1 MGDPKKIFLCGG
13 KWKMDVT
20 GKPLNLLVKL
30 PVSVC
35 ALACLFGFP
44 LHCSASKVMPVNQA
58 EVKPLK
64 PAGGMPMW
72 YYKSERIFRYPI
84 PTNFEFAY
92 IDKSGKFV
100 ITGPFSVAHGFSK
113 GVALV
118 RVGRYTYKNGAWK
131 FSDLGSRSGQPALL
145 FPDGSVVFAPLP
157 EHLSF
162 AFDDLVLVKTPAFRT
177 SGLPHFGL
185 ADRTG
190 KVLSSYDW
198 ETASDFSEGLIAVQ
212 ELAEGRL
219 SGLNG
224 VLAGV
229 KIRLYGYRDKDN
241 RVVISPRFRSA
252 GRFSE
257 GLAAVSQKGVN
268 VGRPGANDP
277 TNPHYYHM
285 EDFCYIDRTG
295 KVVIPGP
302 FMEAQPFLNGMAA
315 VMQGGKWGFVDKN
328 GKLVIPC
335 QYDWAGDFKGSIAPV
350 EKNLLVGYI
359 DKSGKQVIPFKFK
372 DGREFSQGLA
382 PVTLDA
388 RRWGYINEKG
398 EFAIEP
404 QFQRAFPFDC
414 NRALVLADTRKS
426 VVSCKQELPYFY
438 QSAQQARTS
447 GDFNEA
453 RAICARV
460 IAMERDGVWAQRAR
474 RLLETGLPDHDL
486 SAEVCKL
493 YKQGEDFAQADKL
506 EQAGASYRKALALD
520 SDFYMV
526 AGSLAYV
533 MTRQK
538 RFDEAVTMLQRTLKK
553 YPSYARGYWR
563 LSQIY
568 QEQGKPELAK
578 ENLARARGLDPDDPY
593 FSP

>member
-1 MGDPKKIFLCGG
+1 MEQ
-13 KWKMDVT
+13 T
-20 GKPLNLLVKL
+20 E
-30 PVSVC
+30 
-35 ALACLFGFP
+35 
-44 LHCSASKVMPVNQA
+44 VM
-58 EVKPLK
+58 PLK

-118 RVGRYTYKNGAWK
+118 RVGRYTYKDGSWK
-131 FSDLGSRSGQPALL
+131 FSDFGSRSGQPALL
-145 FPDGSVVFAPLP
+145 FPDGSVVFVTLP

-162 AFDDLVLVKTPAFRT
+162 AYDDFVLVKTPAVHS
-177 SGLPHFGL
+177 SGLPRFGL

-190 KVLSSYDW
+190 KLLSSYDW

-212 ELAEGRL
+212 EWSDR
-219 SGLNG
+219 SVPGLNG
-224 VLAGV
+224 GLIEG

-241 RVVISPRFRSA
+241 KAVIPPGFSTAR
-252 GRFSE
+252 RFSE
-257 GLAAVSQKGVN
+257 GLAAVSHSGIN
-268 VGRPGANDP
+268 FRRPGATDP
-277 TNPHYYHM
+277 TNPNFYHM

-302 FMEAQPFLNGMAA
+302 FMEAQPFQNGMAA

-335 QYDWAGDFKGSIAPV
+335 QYDWAGDFKGNLAPV

-398 EFAIEP
+398 EFTIQP
-404 QFQRAFPFDC
+404 QFQRAFPFDSD
-414 NRALVLADTRKS
+414 RALVLADTRKS
-426 VVSCKQELPYFY
+426 MELSKSELPYFY
-438 QSAQQARTS
+438 QSAQQARVN
-447 GDFNEA
+447 GGINEA

-460 IAMERDGVWAQRAR
+460 IAMDRDGVWAQRAR

-493 YKQGEDFAQADKL
+493 YQQGVDFAQVGKL
-506 EQAGASYRKALALD
+506 EEAEASYRKALALD
-520 SDFYMV
+520 SDFYML
-526 AGSLAYV
+526 AGSLAYI

-538 RFDEAVTMLQRTLKK
+538 RFDEAITMLQLTLKK

-563 LSQIY
+563 LSLIY
-568 QEQGKPELAK
+568 QEQGKTELQK
-578 ENLARARGLDPDDPY
+578 ENLERALKLDPDDPY
-593 FSP
+593 FLP